1 MKVMLNRV
9 AMMLLMAILCLLP
22 ISQIAHAEIYKWVDE
37 KGTVH
42 FTHDPS
48 NIPEKYRDS
57 MKVKEEEVFPSTSP
71 TQRQPSTT
79 YPEKSSVDEQRTR
92 HLRQMKEQAGE
103 EQSQRERAA
112 DKVYQQIKDNQN
124 LTASQREML
133 IQAEILGSE
142 KLKRDALNPNLT
154 ASQREALVNAERLKR
169 GLDPIKFSSSSPSIP
184 GPYVRTGGGLIN
196 TETGDFCPKVKGG
209 YLDPKRG
216 FIPAK
221 D

>member
-1 MKVMLNRV
+1 MKRI
-9 AMMLLMAILCLLP
+9 LLFILILYA
-22 ISQIAHAEIYKWVDE
+22 SNASFAEVFKWVDE

-57 MKVKEEEVFPSTSP
+57 MKVEDEEVFPSTSP
-71 TQRQPSTT
+71 IQRQPSMT
-79 YPEKSSVDEQRTR
+79 YPGKSSVDEQRAR
-92 HLRQMKEQAGE
+92 QLKQMKEQAGE

-112 DKVYQQIKDNQN
+112 DKLYQQIKDNQN

-169 GLDPIKFSSSSPSIP
+169 GLDPIKFTSSSSSSPIP
-184 GPYVRTGGGLIN
+184 GPYIRTGGGLIN
-196 TETGDFCPKVKGG
+196 KETGDFCPKVKGG

-216 FIPAK
+216 FIPAN

>member
-1 MKVMLNRV
+1 MRLMVNRV
-9 AMMLLMAILCLLP
+9 AMVFSIVIFSFWLIF
-22 ISQIAHAEIYKWVDE
+22 QTGHAEIYKWVDE

-71 TQRQPSTT
+71 VQKQPSMT
-79 YPEKSSVDEQRTR
+79 YPDKSSVDEQRAR
-92 HLRQMKEQAGE
+92 QLRQMKEQAGE

-133 IQAEILGSE
+133 IQAEILG
-142 KLKRDALNPNLT
+142 
-154 ASQREALVNAERLKR
+154 
-169 GLDPIKFSSSSPSIP
+169 
-184 GPYVRTGGGLIN
+184 
-196 TETGDFCPKVKGG
+196 
-209 YLDPKRG
+209 
-216 FIPAK
+216 
-221 D
+221 